1 MLFIGFLH
9 MRSGVD
15 QRFVGL
21 FNSGTIRLCGLLL
34 LCVVLSVMTLRE
46 QHDADASAGRRLAS
60 RAARDDLRQVLIVIP
75 VAAGPA
81 AASEGA
87 SGSST
92 NSESAFEPFVTAAR
106 AALSEKDI
114 TVHEARGDARDV
126 RKVLESLNATGQP
139 LGAILTTHEAAQW
152 LLFDDLPA
160 DFPALGTP
168 RVMTPE
174 AYRWPDFLKARNL
187 INIAD
192 QIAVI
197 AVVAIGMTLVIVTGG
212 IDLSVGSLIAL
223 ASVTCCLL
231 IQNYGG
237 GVAAS
242 TGIMVAC
249 SLAGIAAAALL
260 GVLNGL
266 LITQLRMPPF
276 IVTLSTMLAVS
287 GAAYMLTG
295 GESAY
300 KIPPAFTWLGRGT
313 MGGIPNSVVLLVVL
327 YTVAHFVMTR
337 TTSGRYLY
345 AVGGNREASRL
356 SGIRTERVLLA
367 AYICSALLAGFG
379 GVIMASQLQ
388 SGSPMFGQMYELYV
402 IAAVVVGGTSLT
414 GGRGTMLG
422 TLTGAFI
429 IAVIQ
434 NGMNLLRVESYL
446 QKVVLGLVILFAVGI
461 DQRRGRAGER

>member
-1 MLFIGFLH
+1 MPPRIG
-9 MRSGVD
+9 
-15 QRFVGL
+15 QRLRRLVGTEFV
-21 FNSGTIRLCGLLL
+21 RLCGLLV
-34 LCVVLSVMTLRE
+34 LCLILSVMTLRE
-46 QHDADASAGRRLAS
+46 QHDADASAGRQLVV
-60 RAARDDLRQVLIVIP
+60 RALELKPRQVLIVIP
-75 VAAGPA
+75 VDSGVPVPGKATGGTLPSTESSFDAFAEAAE
-81 AASEGA
+81 STLQEGKVEFR
-87 SGSST
+87 T
-92 NSESAFEPFVTAAR
+92 
-106 AALSEKDI
+106 
-114 TVHEARGDARDV
+114 ARGDAREV
-126 RKVLESLNATGQP
+126 RKVLESLNTAGQP

-152 LLFDDLPA
+152 LLFEDLA
-160 DFPALGTP
+160 IDFPALGQP
-168 RVMTPE
+168 RVLSPLP
-174 AYRWPDFLKARNL
+174 YRWPDFLKARNL
-187 INIAD
+187 FNIAD

-197 AVVAIGMTLVIVTGG
+197 AVVAIGMTLVIITGG

-223 ASVTCCLL
+223 SSVTCCLL
-231 IQNYGG
+231 IQDHGG
-237 GVAAS
+237 GIAS
-242 TGIMVAC
+242 SSGTMVAC
-249 SLAGIAAAALL
+249 SLAGIAAAAAV
-260 GVLNGL
+260 GVFNGQ

-287 GAAYMLTG
+287 GLAYMLTG

-300 KIPPAFTWLGRGT
+300 QIPPSFTWLGRGT
-313 MGGIPNSVVLLVVL
+313 VWRIPNSVLLLGVL

-337 TTSGRYLY
+337 TTGGRYLY

-367 AYICSALLAGFG
+367 AYVCSALLAGFG

-422 TLTGAFI
+422 TLIGAFI

-446 QKVVLGLVILFAVGI
+446 QKVVLGLVILVAVGI
-461 DQRRGRAGER
+461 DQWRGPAGER

>member
-1 MLFIGFLH
+1 
-9 MRSGVD
+9 MRFRIQ
-15 QRFVGL
+15 QRLGGL
-21 FNSGTIRLCGLLL
+21 FGTEFVRLCGLLL

-46 QHDADASAGRRLAS
+46 QHDADASAGRRLAT
-60 RAARDDLRQVLIVIP
+60 RASENDPREVLIVIP
-75 VAAGPA
+75 VAAAPSGV
-81 AASEGA
+81 SHRA

-92 NSESAFEPFVTAAR
+92 TSASEFEPFVAAAR
-106 AALSEKDI
+106 AELTGRKIA
-114 TVHEARGDARDV
+114 VHEARGDARDV
-126 RKVLESLNATGQP
+126 RKVLDALNATGQP

-152 LLFDDLPA
+152 LLFEDLPV

-168 RVMTPE
+168 RVMAPE

-223 ASVTCCLL
+223 AAVTCCLL
-231 IQNYGG
+231 IQDYGG

-242 TGIMVAC
+242 TGVMIAC
-249 SLAGIAAAALL
+249 SLAGIAVAALL

-287 GAAYMLTG
+287 GVAYMLTG

-300 KIPPAFTWLGRGT
+300 QIPPAFTWLGRGT
-313 MGGIPNSVVLLVVL
+313 VGGIPNSVVLLVVL
-327 YTVAHFVMTR
+327 YTTAHFVMTR

-446 QKVVLGLVILFAVGI
+446 QKVVLGLVILIAVGI
-461 DQRRGRAGER
+461 DQQRGRAGER

>member
-1 MLFIGFLH
+1 MPPRIA
-9 MRSGVD
+9 
-15 QRFVGL
+15 QRLRGFVGTE
-21 FNSGTIRLCGLLL
+21 FVRLCGLLS
-34 LCVVLSVMTLRE
+34 LCLVLSVMTLRE
-46 QHDADASAGRRLAS
+46 QHDADAGAGRQLAR
-60 RAARDDLRQVLIVIP
+60 RALELQPGQVLKGGQVLVVIP
-75 VAAGPA
+75 VSAVAHAPGQATGGPA
-81 AASEGA
+81 HPAEGSFEAFAEAAE
-87 SGSST
+87 ST
-92 NSESAFEPFVTAAR
+92 LREQHV
-106 AALSEKDI
+106 
-114 TVHEARGDARDV
+114 TVHTARGDAREV
-126 RKVLESLNATGQP
+126 RKVLVALNSTRQP

-152 LLFDDLPA
+152 LLFEDLVV
-160 DFPALGTP
+160 DFPALGNP
-168 RVMTPE
+168 SLLAPQ

-187 INIAD
+187 FNIAD

-197 AVVAIGMTLVIVTGG
+197 AIVAIGMTLVIITGG

-223 ASVTCCLL
+223 SAVTSCLL
-231 IQNYGG
+231 IQDYGG

-242 TGIMVAC
+242 SGMMVAC
-249 SLAGIAAAALL
+249 ALAGIAAAASL

-287 GAAYMLTG
+287 GVAYMLTG
-295 GESAY
+295 GESAHR
-300 KIPPAFTWLGRGT
+300 IPPAFTWLGRGAVR
-313 MGGIPNSVVLLVVL
+313 GIPNSVLLLGVL
-327 YTVAHFVMTR
+327 YALSHCVMTR
-337 TTSGRYLY
+337 TTGGRYLY

-367 AYICSALLAGFG
+367 AYVCSGLLAGFG
-379 GVIMASQLQ
+379 GILMASQLQ
-388 SGSPMFGQMYELYV
+388 SGSPMYGQMYELYV

-422 TLTGAFI
+422 TLIGAFI

>member
-1 MLFIGFLH
+1 MQPLI
-9 MRSGVD
+9 S
-15 QRFVGL
+15 QRLRRLVGTEFV
-21 FNSGTIRLCGLLL
+21 RLCGLLV
-34 LCVVLSVMTLRE
+34 LCLILSEMTLRE
-46 QHDADASAGRRLAS
+46 QHDADASAGRRLAE
-60 RAARDDLRQVLIVIP
+60 RTRELQPERVLVVIP
-75 VAAGPA
+75 V
-81 AASEGA
+81 
-87 SGSST
+87 SS
-92 NSESAFEPFVTAAR
+92 
-106 AALSEKDI
+106 AALAPGQAIVSNSPTVEGGFEAFAEAVESTLKEQHV
-114 TVHEARGDARDV
+114 TVHTARGDAREV
-126 RKVLESLNATGQP
+126 RKVLVSLNSTGQP

-152 LLFDDLPA
+152 LLFEDLPI
-160 DFPALGTP
+160 DFPTLGQP
-168 RVMTPE
+168 RILSPLP
-174 AYRWPDFLKARNL
+174 YRWPDFLKARNL
-187 INIAD
+187 FNIAD

-197 AVVAIGMTLVIVTGG
+197 AVVAIGMTLVIITGG

-223 ASVTCCLL
+223 SSVTCCLL

-242 TGIMVAC
+242 SGMMVAC
-249 SLAGIAAAALL
+249 SLAGISAAAIV
-260 GVLNGL
+260 GVFNGL

-287 GAAYMLTG
+287 GVAFMLTG

-300 KIPPAFTWLGRGT
+300 QIPPSFTWLGRGT
-313 MGGIPNSVVLLVVL
+313 VGGIPNSVLLLGVL
-327 YTVAHFVMTR
+327 YAVAHFVMTQ
-337 TTSGRYLY
+337 TTGGRYLY

-367 AYICSALLAGFG
+367 AYVCSALLAGFG

-422 TLTGAFI
+422 TLIGAFI

-461 DQRRGRAGER
+461 DQRRGHAGER

>member
-1 MLFIGFLH
+1 MPPRIAPRLRGLV
-9 MRSGVD
+9 GTE
-15 QRFVGL
+15 FV
-21 FNSGTIRLCGLLL
+21 RLCGLLS
-34 LCVVLSVMTLRE
+34 LCLVLSVMTFRE
-46 QHDADASAGRRLAS
+46 QHDADASAGRRLAR
-60 RAARDDLRQVLIVIP
+60 RALELKPEQVLIVIP
-75 VAAGPA
+75 VAASEPA
-81 AASEGA
+81 VGQATGH
-87 SGSST
+87 
-92 NSESAFEPFVTAAR
+92 
-106 AALSEKDI
+106 
-114 TVHEARGDARDV
+114 TVHSAEGSFDAFAQAIESTLKEQHVTVHTARGDAREV
-126 RKVLESLNATGQP
+126 RKVLASLNSADQP

-152 LLFDDLPA
+152 LLFEDLA
-160 DFPALGTP
+160 VEFPALGQP
-168 RVMTPE
+168 PLLSPQ

-187 INIAD
+187 FNIAD

-197 AVVAIGMTLVIVTGG
+197 AVVAIGMTLVIITGG

-223 ASVTCCLL
+223 AAVTCCLL
-231 IQNYGG
+231 IQDYGG

-242 TGIMVAC
+242 SGMMVVC
-249 SLAGIAAAALL
+249 SLAGIAAAASL
-260 GVLNGL
+260 GLFNGL

-287 GAAYMLTG
+287 GVAYMLTG

-300 KIPPAFTWLGRGT
+300 KIPPAYTWLGRGT
-313 MGGIPNSVVLLVVL
+313 LMGIPNSVLLLGVL
-327 YTVAHFVMTR
+327 YAVAHFVMTR
-337 TTSGRYLY
+337 TTGGRYLY
-345 AVGGNREASRL
+345 AVGGNREAARL

-367 AYICSALLAGFG
+367 AYVCSALLAGFG
-379 GVIMASQLQ
+379 GIIMASQLQ

-422 TLTGAFI
+422 TLIGAFI

-446 QKVVLGLVILFAVGI
+446 QKVVLGLVILVAVGI

>member
-1 MLFIGFLH
+1 MPISTAQQFRGMF
-9 MRSGVD
+9 GAE
-15 QRFVGL
+15 FV
-21 FNSGTIRLCGLLL
+21 RLCGLLS
-34 LCVVLSVMTLRE
+34 LCVGLSVMTIRE
-46 QHDADASAGRRLAS
+46 QHDTGASAGLS
-60 RAARDDLRQVLIVIP
+60 IAREAIGFHPVQVLIVIP
-75 VAAGPA
+75 ADAAPATPVAAANQPA
-81 AASEGA
+81 PAGE
-87 SGSST
+87 SG
-92 NSESAFEPFVTAAR
+92 FEPFMTAAK
-106 AALSEKDI
+106 AELASKNIL
-114 TVHEARGDARDV
+114 VHEVRGDAREV
-126 RKVLESLNATGQP
+126 RKKLEALNAEGKP
-139 LGAILTTHEAAQW
+139 LGAILTTHEASQW
-152 LLFDDLPA
+152 GVFEDLAA

-168 RVMTPE
+168 RVLSPQP
-174 AYRWPDFLKARNL
+174 YRWPDFLKARNL
-187 INIAD
+187 FNIAD
-192 QIAVI
+192 QISVI
-197 AVVAIGMTLVIVTGG
+197 AVIAIGMTLVIITGG

-223 ASVTCCLL
+223 AAVTSCLL

-237 GVAAS
+237 GTNAGMGA
-242 TGIMVAC
+242 MVGC
-249 SLAGIAAAALL
+249 SLVGIAAAAAL
-260 GVLNGL
+260 GLLNGL

-313 MGGIPNSVVLLVVL
+313 LGGIPNSVFLLGGL
-327 YTVAHFVMTR
+327 YAIAHFVMTR
-337 TTSGRYLY
+337 TTWGRYVY

-367 AYICSALLAGFG
+367 AYVCSALLAGFG

-414 GGRGTMLG
+414 GGRGTMFG
-422 TLTGAFI
+422 TLIGAFI

-434 NGMNLLRVESYL
+434 NGMNLLRVDSYM
-446 QKVVLGLVILFAVGI
+446 QKVVLGLVILAAVGA

>member
-1 MLFIGFLH
+1 
-9 MRSGVD
+9 MRSSVG
-15 QRFVGL
+15 QRIGGRFGTEFV
-21 FNSGTIRLCGLLL
+21 RLCGLLL
-34 LCVVLSVMTLRE
+34 LCAVLSLMTLRE
-46 QHDADASAGRRLAS
+46 QHDADASAGRRLAI
-60 RAARDDLRQVLIVIP
+60 RALGNDPRQVLIVIP
-75 VAAGPA
+75 VAAGSGEA
-81 AASEGA
+81 HAGA
-87 SGSST
+87 SNSSIAR
-92 NSESAFEPFVTAAR
+92 ESGFEPFVTAAR
-106 AALSEKDI
+106 AKLSGQNI

-126 RKVLESLNATGQP
+126 RKVLESLSSSGQP

-152 LLFDDLPA
+152 LLFEDLSA

-174 AYRWPDFLKARNL
+174 AYHWPDFLKARNL

-212 IDLSVGSLIAL
+212 IDLSVGSMIAL
-223 ASVTCCLL
+223 AAVTCCLL
-231 IQNYGG
+231 IQDYGG
-237 GVAAS
+237 GVTAS
-242 TGIMVAC
+242 TGIMIAC

-260 GVLNGL
+260 GMFNGL

-287 GAAYMLTG
+287 GVTYMLTG

-300 KIPPAFTWLGRGT
+300 QIPPAFTWLGRGT

-327 YTVAHFVMTR
+327 YAAAHFVMTR

-388 SGSPMFGQMYELYV
+388 SGSPMFGQTYEMYV

-461 DQRRGRAGER
+461 DQWRGRAGER

>member
-1 MLFIGFLH
+1 MQSRIGQQL
-9 MRSGVD
+9 RGLVGTE
-15 QRFVGL
+15 FV
-21 FNSGTIRLCGLLL
+21 RLCGLLS
-34 LCVVLSVMTLRE
+34 LCLVLSVMTLRE
-46 QHDADASAGRRLAS
+46 QHDADATAGLRLAR
-60 RAARDDLRQVLIVIP
+60 RALDLQPKLVLVVIP
-75 VAAGPA
+75 VT
-81 AASEGA
+81 A
-87 SGSST
+87 SGL
-92 NSESAFEPFVTAAR
+92 AGGQKAGG
-106 AALSEKDI
+106 
-114 TVHEARGDARDV
+114 TVHPVEGSFEAFAQAAEATLNEQHVTVHTARGDAREV
-126 RKVLESLNATGQP
+126 RKTLESLNAAGQP
-139 LGAILTTHEAAQW
+139 LGAILTTHEAARW
-152 LLFDDLPA
+152 LLFEDLTV
-160 DFPALGTP
+160 DFPALGKP
-168 RVMTPE
+168 RVLSPQ

-187 INIAD
+187 FNIAD

-197 AVVAIGMTLVIVTGG
+197 AVVAIGMTLVIITGG

-223 ASVTCCLL
+223 AAVTCCLL
-231 IQNYGG
+231 IQDYGG

-242 TGIMVAC
+242 RGMMVAC
-249 SLAGIAAAALL
+249 SLAGIAAAASL

-287 GAAYMLTG
+287 GVAYMLTG

-300 KIPPAFTWLGRGT
+300 QIPPAFTWLGRGT
-313 MGGIPNSVVLLVVL
+313 LWGIPNSVLLLGVL
-327 YTVAHFVMTR
+327 YAAAHFMMTR
-337 TTSGRYLY
+337 TTGGRYLY

-367 AYICSALLAGFG
+367 AYVCSALLAGFG

-422 TLTGAFI
+422 TLIGAFI

-446 QKVVLGLVILFAVGI
+446 QKVVLGLVILAAVGI